1 MRRLLE
7 ISAAILL
14 AAACV
19 LAAPA
24 WGATPKE
31 ELEIGVSTNE
41 IAVRSNFSGA
51 DITVFGVI
59 KHADPFTLALN
70 QYDVIVT
77 LEGPKLETTVR
88 KKQRVFGIWMNRHSV
103 EFRPIPTSY
112 SQSSTRSIGLIATEP
127 VLDRLA
133 VGIRHLRLPTA
144 EVSGGDVDVGEFRE
158 ALLRLKEQD
167 GLYRSDSGGV
177 QFVGSTLFKA
187 SIRLPANIPVGT
199 HIVHGY
205 LFKNGRFI
213 TDEELPLHVVKTGV
227 EQYVYAM
234 AHQYGFLYGVFA
246 VLIAGFAGW
255 LGSLIFR
262 D

>member
-1 MRRLLE
+1 MRRLVE
-7 ISAAILL
+7 ISVVLM
-14 AAACV
+14 V
-19 LAAPA
+19 LAACLLSAAAEAAP
-24 WGATPKE
+24 PKE
-31 ELEIGVSTNE
+31 ELEIGVSTSE

-70 QYDVIVT
+70 QYDLIVT

-103 EFRPIPTSY
+103 EFLPIPTSY
-112 SQSSTRSIGLIATEP
+112 SQSSTRPIDLISTQP

-133 VGIRHLRLPTA
+133 VGIKHLRLPTA
-144 EVSGGDVDVGEFRE
+144 SVSGSAADTGEFRE

-205 LFKNGRFI
+205 LFKNGRFVA
-213 TDEELPLHVVKTGV
+213 DEELPLHVVKTGV
-227 EQYVYAM
+227 EQYIYAM
-234 AHQYGFLYGVFA
+234 AHQYGFLYGLFA
-246 VLIAGFAGW
+246 VLLAGLAGW